1 MHMQASVFV
10 YWDVK
15 WLDSESASAS
25 GPQLELVDCL
35 FQNIKTGY
43 LYMHISTR
51 KQVMSQCLCELL
63 TGWAAGQCCLTVT
76 ASGFESAGLSLHRP
90 KKGRSCF

>member
-15 WLDSESASAS
+15 WLDSETASAS

-43 LYMHISTR
+43 LYMH
-51 KQVMSQCLCELL
+51 KQVMSQCLMH
-63 TGWAAGQCCLTVT
+63 GV
-76 ASGFESAGLSLHRP
+76 
-90 KKGRSCF
+90 